1 MPILLVCFSACF
13 IIIVL
18 VQLRGSTQGHQIASP
33 IPHWRNN
40 RGVPVPPWEK
50 NSILDHTDVVTLP
63 LQQVASSC
71 GVINAVLSLVL
82 IFLLV
87 ILILGMFLKD
97 FVSFK
102 DLLEYVFG

>member
-1 MPILLVCFSACF
+1 MSFSACF
-13 IIIVL
+13 VIIVL
-18 VQLRGSTQGHQIASP
+18 VQLRRSTQGHQTASP

-40 RGVPVPPWEK
+40 LGVPVSTWEE
-50 NSILDHTDVVTLP
+50 NSILDHADVVPLP